1 MAIVRRKRLPDGSF
15 GEIEKIGGGLTT
27 DEMVAALG
35 IQLAQEKLNN
45 IQKDA
50 IINTLGAEVASLKLQ
65 ILQMKGSE
73 SR

>member
-15 GEIEKIGGGLTT
+15 GEPEKIGGGLTT

-35 IQLAQEKLNN
+35 IQLAQEKL
-45 IQKDA
+45 QKDA